1 MKLLPLFI
9 FWGLWFLSFST
20 RTIFSPILPLIEDTL
35 SLSHGEAGGLFTSL
49 SIGYSIALLVVGR
62 FVSAWGYKRMV
73 VMGFIGV
80 GLILLIFQWAESYL
94 TFHILFFLIGIATG
108 TYIPSILPIITETY
122 DPSSWGKAIGFH
134 DSAASLSIFLIPI
147 FVAFGLHFL
156 SWRRL
161 LLILGAASLLL
172 PIYFWKVSIE
182 PKQGVFPQSSHTLD
196 FFKRRTIWMM
206 GFLWIF
212 ASGSCLGIYSILP
225 LYLIKERG
233 IDFDLANTLFGI
245 SRMGG
250 VFVSIL
256 IGFLTDRYGYKIMLR
271 LSLIATGL
279 STIALSL
286 ASTLPLILTT
296 LILQATVSLAFFP
309 AGLAAISKLTP
320 LSERSMAIGVTVSIG
335 MIFGMGLTPFILGLI
350 ADHQSFQVGI
360 LWLGIMTTISSLGVR
375 FLGRA

>member
-1 MKLLPLFI
+1 
-9 FWGLWFLSFST
+9 
-20 RTIFSPILPLIEDTL
+20 
-35 SLSHGEAGGLFTSL
+35 
-49 SIGYSIALLVVGR
+49 
-62 FVSAWGYKRMV
+62 
-73 VMGFIGV
+73 
-80 GLILLIFQWAESYL
+80 
-94 TFHILFFLIGIATG
+94 
-108 TYIPSILPIITETY
+108 
-122 DPSSWGKAIGFH
+122 
-134 DSAASLSIFLIPI
+134 
-147 FVAFGLHFL
+147 
-156 SWRRL
+156 
-161 LLILGAASLLL
+161 
-172 PIYFWKVSIE
+172 
-182 PKQGVFPQSSHTLD
+182 
-196 FFKRRTIWMM
+196 MM

-250 VFVSIL
+250 VLVSIL